1 MDFRFRTI
9 FKTLG
14 FLLIITGIAML
25 PSLLCAYCSHDRVTM
40 DAFLLSASL
49 SIGLGLIMY
58 IFISPSARTL
68 RIRDGYMTVLICWMV
83 CALFGAIPY
92 YFSGQTHTVCNAIFE
107 AVAGYTTT
115 GASVI
120 SDRVLSDALLLWKAI
135 THWLG
140 GMGIVVFIIS
150 ILPSFGISG
159 LRIAAAETP
168 GPSVTRTSART
179 TDTAKMLYFSYI
191 FLTACEFLM
200 LWRGSSMG
208 AFEALIN
215 SLGSI
220 STAGLMLHPSGV
232 AYYNS
237 LYVEL
242 VIAIFTILSSINF
255 MMYIYVI
262 QRNWSG
268 IKRNIE
274 LRVYLGIIAG
284 STLLVSAGLFFSGT
298 FRSLGESLRYGF
310 FQVTAFAS
318 TSGFTITNYNNWP
331 GICQMVLF
339 ILLFT
344 GGCAAS
350 TGGGLK
356 IIRVVVVFKL
366 IARGFYR
373 RVHPRSVRAVKI
385 GGNAMNGPI
394 VSSITTFILL
404 YLAMYVLT
412 AIVLSLQNLDMTST
426 LTAAAA
432 LLSTTGSAFG
442 VIGDA
447 GNFAMFSGP
456 LKLFMSLVMIIGRLE
471 LTTVLLMFIPE
482 FWNPNKAKIR

>member
-1 MDFRFRTI
+1 MDFRFKTI

-25 PSLLCAYCSHDRVTM
+25 PSLFCAYYNDDNVTM
-40 DAFLLSASL
+40 HAFMLSSLL
-49 SIGLGLIMY
+49 SIGLGLLMY
-58 IFISPSARTL
+58 KCIPTSSRTL
-68 RIRDGYMTVLICWMV
+68 RIRDGYMTVLICWIA

-92 YFSGQTHTVCNAIFE
+92 YFSGQTHTLCNAIFE

-120 SDRVLSDALLLWKAI
+120 SDHVLSDALLLWKAT

-168 GPSVTRTSART
+168 GPSVTRTSAKT
-179 TDTAKMLYFSYI
+179 ADTAKMLYFSYI
-191 FLTACEFLM
+191 FLTVCEFFM

-220 STAGLMLHPSGV
+220 STAGLLLHPSGV

-242 VIAIFTILSSINF
+242 VISIFTILSSVNF
-255 MMYIYVI
+255 MMYIYII
-262 QRNWSG
+262 QRNWAG
-268 IKRNIE
+268 IRHNVE
-274 LRVYLGIIAG
+274 LRVYLCIIAA
-284 STLLVSAGLFFSGT
+284 STLMVSAGLYFSGT
-298 FRSLGESLRYGF
+298 FRSIGESLRYGF

-331 GICQMVLF
+331 GICHMVLF
-339 ILLFT
+339 ILLFM
-344 GGCAAS
+344 GSCAAS
-350 TGGGLK
+350 TGGGIK
-356 IIRVVVVFKL
+356 IIRIVVVFKL

-385 GGNAMNGPI
+385 GGNTMQGPI
-394 VSSITTFILL
+394 VSSITTFVVL
-404 YLAMYVLT
+404 YLAIYVLT
-412 AIVLSLQNLDMTST
+412 AVVLSLQNLDMTST
-426 LTAAAA
+426 LSAAAA

-447 GNFAMFSGP
+447 GNFAMFSEP

-471 LTTVLLMFIPE
+471 LTTVLLIFLPE
-482 FWNPNKAKIR
+482 FWNPNKAAIR